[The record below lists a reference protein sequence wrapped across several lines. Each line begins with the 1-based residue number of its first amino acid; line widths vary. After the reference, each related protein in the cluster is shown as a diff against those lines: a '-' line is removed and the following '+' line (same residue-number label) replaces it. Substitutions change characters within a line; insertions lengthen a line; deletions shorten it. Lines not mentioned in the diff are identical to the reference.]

1 MKSNIKIFENKEFGS
16 IRTMTDKNGEPWF
29 VGKDVAGILG
39 YSNPTKAIRDRV
51 FEEDKMLVQL
61 AETQRGSKLDPP
73 CASKTNIMVINESGL
88 YSLILSSKLESA
100 KRFKRWVTSEVLPQ
114 IRKTGGYIPTMDM
127 HTGEPLTES
136 EIVHNAEQIMQR
148 TIAHENLPADDC
160 LTVSDIA
167 KSLGLSP
174 TELNK
179 RLVRMGVQFWNG
191 SRYRL
196 TLEYA
201 NRGLA
206 QDRSFHYYALDGEK
220 KQRPYLVWTPKGV
233 EFVKQ
238 LLND

>member
-1 MKSNIKIFENKEFGS
+1 MNKRIQIFRNEEFGS
-16 IRTMTDKNGEPWF
+16 IRTMKDKDGEPWF
-29 VGKDVAGILG
+29 VCKDVVTILG
-39 YSNPTKAIRDRV
+39 YTNTSKAIHDHV
-51 FEEDKMLVQL
+51 DNEDKMIVQL
-61 AETQRGSKLDPP
+61 TDVQDYNETLYSHMKGTKVL
-73 CASKTNIMVINESGL
+73 IINESGL

-114 IRKTGGYIPTMDM
+114 IRKTGGYIPTKDM

>member
-1 MKSNIKIFENKEFGS
+1 MKNIKVQIVKNEELGS
-16 IRTMTDKNGEPWF
+16 IRTLTDKDGEPWF
-29 VGKDVAGILG
+29 AGKDVASALG
-39 YSNPTKAIRDRV
+39 YSNSSDAILKHVAAEDRLESRIAISGQRRKVV
-51 FEEDKMLVQL
+51 F
-61 AETQRGSKLDPP
+61 
-73 CASKTNIMVINESGL
+73 INESGL

-114 IRKTGGYIPTMDM
+114 IRKTGGYIPTKDK

>member
-1 MKSNIKIFENKEFGS
+1 MKNLKVQIFKNEEFGS
-16 IRTMTDKNGEPWF
+16 IRTLTDKDGEPWF
-29 VGKDVAGILG
+29 VGKDVASALG
-39 YSNPTKAIRDRV
+39 YSNSSDAILKHVAAEDRLESRIAISGQRRKVV
-51 FEEDKMLVQL
+51 F
-61 AETQRGSKLDPP
+61 
-73 CASKTNIMVINESGL
+73 INESGL

-114 IRKTGGYIPTMDM
+114 IRRTGGYIPTKDM

>member
-1 MKSNIKIFENKEFGS
+1 MKKTYIQIFKSEEFGS
-16 IRTMTDKNGEPWF
+16 IRTLTDKDGEPWF
-29 VGKDVAGILG
+29 AGKDVASALG
-39 YSNPTKAIRDRV
+39 YSNSSDAILKHVAAEDRLESRIAISGQRRKVV
-51 FEEDKMLVQL
+51 F
-61 AETQRGSKLDPP
+61 
-73 CASKTNIMVINESGL
+73 INESGL

-114 IRKTGGYIPTMDM
+114 IRKTGGYIPTKDM

>member
-1 MKSNIKIFENKEFGS
+1 MKCIINVFKSEEFGS
-16 IRTMTDKNGEPWF
+16 IRTLTDKKGNPWF
-29 VGKDVAGILG
+29 VGKDVAKALG
-39 YSNPTKAIRDRV
+39 YVKPENALAAHV
-51 FEEDKMLVQL
+51 CQEDKTSTLIQ
-61 AETQRGSKLDPP
+61 GSGSNYK
-73 CASKTNIMVINESGL
+73 SQTVIINESGL
-88 YSLILSSKLESA
+88 YSLVLSSKLDSA

-114 IRKTGGYIPTMDM
+114 IRRTGGYIPTKDVR
-127 HTGEPLTES
+127 TGERLTES

-167 KSLGLSP
+167 KTLGLSP

-179 RLVRMGVQFWNG
+179 RLVHQGVQFWNG

-238 LLND
+238 LVNKED

>member
-1 MKSNIKIFENKEFGS
+1 MKSLIKIFESDEFGS
-16 IRTMTDKNGEPWF
+16 IRTLTDKDGEPWF
-29 VGKDVAGILG
+29 VGKDVALALG
-39 YSNPTKAIRDRV
+39 YAKPENAVATHV
-51 FEEDKMLVQL
+51 CQEDKTSTLIQ
-61 AETQRGSKLDPP
+61 GSGSNYKSQ
-73 CASKTNIMVINESGL
+73 AVIINESGL
-88 YSLILSSKLESA
+88 YSLVLGSKLSSA
-100 KRFKRWVTSEVLPQ
+100 KRFKRWVTLEVLPQ
-114 IRKTGGYIPTMDM
+114 IRRTGGYIPTKDM

-238 LLND
+238 LVNRRIDI

>member
-1 MKSNIKIFENKEFGS
+1 MKNLKVQIFKNEEFGS
-16 IRTMTDKNGEPWF
+16 IRTLADKDGEPWF
-29 VGKDVAGILG
+29 AGKDVASAGG
-39 YSNPTKAIRDRV
+39 YSNSSDAILKHVAAEDRLESRIAISGQRRKVV
-51 FEEDKMLVQL
+51 F
-61 AETQRGSKLDPP
+61 
-73 CASKTNIMVINESGL
+73 INESGL

-114 IRKTGGYIPTMDM
+114 IRKTGGYSPTKDM

-233 EFVKQ
+233 EIVKQ

>member
-1 MKSNIKIFENKEFGS
+1 MKNLKVQIFKNEEFGS
-16 IRTMTDKNGEPWF
+16 IRTLTDKDGEPWF
-29 VGKDVAGILG
+29 AGKDVASALG
-39 YSNPTKAIRDRV
+39 YSNSSDAILKHVAAEDRLESRIAISGQRRKVV
-51 FEEDKMLVQL
+51 F
-61 AETQRGSKLDPP
+61 
-73 CASKTNIMVINESGL
+73 INESGL

-114 IRKTGGYIPTMDM
+114 IRKTGGYIPTKDK